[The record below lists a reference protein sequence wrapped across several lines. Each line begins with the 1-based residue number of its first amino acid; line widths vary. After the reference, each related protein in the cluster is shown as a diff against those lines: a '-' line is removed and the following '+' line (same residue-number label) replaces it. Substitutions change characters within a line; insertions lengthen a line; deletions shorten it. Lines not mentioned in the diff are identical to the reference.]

1 MVPTPGLLTCM
12 YLHTANSDTKRGK
25 RPETLTTLI
34 SVVKI
39 TSDANLEEVKK
50 KKNKKNPLAAAA
62 AQQQQ

>member
-50 KKNKKNPLAAAA
+50 KNKQKTLAAVA